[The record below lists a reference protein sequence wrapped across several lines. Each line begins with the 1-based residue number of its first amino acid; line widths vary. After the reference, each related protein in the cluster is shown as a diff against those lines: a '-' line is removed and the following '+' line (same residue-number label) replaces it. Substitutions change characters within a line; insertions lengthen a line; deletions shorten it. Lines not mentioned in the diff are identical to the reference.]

1 MTSVEGAILVWL
13 VIGVGIAGGVFIVA
27 RSAVQIAS
35 VAYKVIE
42 KEMDAR
48 TATRQTTLL
57 SLAIVAALIALG
69 LHRLCERMAT
79 RAKFVA
85 CVFVAV
91 LLTLHIAMVI
101 GIARAISSG
110 SPARGIGWTL
120 ATLTRSTLTP
130 NSSSTACRTCVLC
143 ASGWIRNE

>member
-13 VIGVGIAGGVFIVA
+13 AIGVGIAGGVFIVA

-57 SLAIVAALIALG
+57 SLAIVAALIV
-69 LHRLCERMAT
+69 T
-79 RAKFVA
+79 
-85 CVFVAV
+85 AV
-91 LLTLHIAMVI
+91 IA
-101 GIARAISSG
+101 GFAI
-110 SPARGIGWTL
+110 L
-120 ATLTRSTLTP
+120 VMFATLLQGGGLINGT
-130 NSSSTACRTCVLC
+130 
-143 ASGWIRNE
+143 

>member
-57 SLAIVAALIALG
+57 SLAIVAALIVTAVIAGFAILG
-69 LHRLCERMAT
+69 M
-79 RAKFVA
+79 F
-85 CVFVAV
+85 
-91 LLTLHIAMVI
+91 
-101 GIARAISSG
+101 
-110 SPARGIGWTL
+110 
-120 ATLTRSTLTP
+120 ATLLQG
-130 NSSSTACRTCVLC
+130 
-143 ASGWIRNE
+143 SGLINGT

>member
-35 VAYKVIE
+35 VAYRVIE

-57 SLAIVAALIALG
+57 GLAIVAALIV
-69 LHRLCERMAT
+69 T
-79 RAKFVA
+79 
-85 CVFVAV
+85 AV
-91 LLTLHIAMVI
+91 IA
-101 GIARAISSG
+101 GFAI
-110 SPARGIGWTL
+110 L
-120 ATLTRSTLTP
+120 VMFATLLEG
-130 NSSSTACRTCVLC
+130 
-143 ASGWIRNE
+143 SGLINGS